1 MFHTQAQLR
10 KYVHYYRLCYEN
22 VGVPELVVIQYR
34 KRSNERQ
41 KKAANMVN
49 LTQDTFDGAVAQGVT
64 LVDFWATWC
73 GPCKIMGAVLEEQLA
88 PQLEPLGV
96 KVGKVNIEDA
106 PALAAR
112 FEVMAIPTLLLFSD
126 GKAVARMTGVQ
137 KPQDVLDKVKE
148 LKG

>member
-1 MFHTQAQLR
+1 M
-10 KYVHYYRLCYEN
+10 EIN
-22 VGVPELVVIQYR
+22 D
-34 KRSNERQ
+34 
-41 KKAANMVN
+41 

-73 GPCKIMGAVLEEQLA
+73 GPCKIMGSVIEEQLA

-112 FEVMAIPTLLLFSD
+112 FEVMAIPTLLLFKD
-126 GKAVARMTGVQ
+126 GNAVARMTGVQ
-137 KPQDVLDKVKE
+137 KPQAVLEIVE
-148 LKG
+148 QLR

>member
-1 MFHTQAQLR
+1 M
-10 KYVHYYRLCYEN
+10 EI
-22 VGVPELVVIQYR
+22 E
-34 KRSNERQ
+34 
-41 KKAANMVN
+41 N

-73 GPCKIMGAVLEEQLA
+73 GPCKIMGSIIEQQLA

-96 KVGKVNIEDA
+96 KVCKVNIEEA

-112 FEVMAIPTLLLFSD
+112 FEVLSIPTLLFIKD

-137 KPQDVLDKVKE
+137 KPQDVLAEVEK
-148 LKG
+148 LKS

>member
-1 MFHTQAQLR
+1 M
-10 KYVHYYRLCYEN
+10 EI
-22 VGVPELVVIQYR
+22 E
-34 KRSNERQ
+34 
-41 KKAANMVN
+41 N

-73 GPCKIMGAVLEEQLA
+73 APCKIMGSIIEEQLA
-88 PQLEPLGV
+88 PQLESLGV
-96 KVGKVNIEDA
+96 KVCKVNIEDA
-106 PALAAR
+106 PAIAAR
-112 FEVMAIPTLLLFSD
+112 FEVMAIPTLLLFRD